1 MREKRN
7 MTSSFYDE
15 SSFELADHLE
25 GSWGFPWPHTENHYC
40 RLSTHNLGWNVKV
53 STICI
58 LPNVSSTCQ
67 NFPPR
72 QAEPEAIAPEENMGL
87 KTGLI
92 LRLQNRELK
101 LI

>member
-1 MREKRN
+1 MLR
-7 MTSSFYDE
+7 T
-15 SSFELADHLE
+15 
-25 GSWGFPWPHTENHYC
+25 T
-40 RLSTHNLGWNVKV
+40 NLHEALTGAGWNVKT

-72 QAEPEAIAPEENMGL
+72 QAEPKAIVPGGNMGL
-87 KTGLI
+87 KTELL
-92 LRLQNRELK
+92 LRLQNIELK